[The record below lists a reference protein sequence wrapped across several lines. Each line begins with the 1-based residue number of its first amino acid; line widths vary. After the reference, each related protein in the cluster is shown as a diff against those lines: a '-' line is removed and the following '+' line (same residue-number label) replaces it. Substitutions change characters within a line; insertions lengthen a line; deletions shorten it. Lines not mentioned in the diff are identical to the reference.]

1 MKYLLF
7 LIISCAF
14 STLAGASEIKLPE
27 VPRQEQTRPLAETLK
42 KHLPGFARAAA
53 WLDGKKLLERPENIE
68 LFNCIIPNLR
78 EANLSLSDLAHDYLF
93 FASEDLKV
101 YGAVIGKG
109 KGSLDKLHALF
120 RRTPRTVKLIFT
132 PPRVL
137 LVIWGDETTPALK
150 LKKEDSFL
158 KTIDPQAL
166 ISSTGIMQLSKLS
179 GNAPKKLLKEFP
191 ELKHLQQVRL
201 TVKNST
207 KQTRISF
214 VFDNEKSP
222 HKGFTFLNW
231 GITLILWHKT
241 GAFRRI
247 RQDVEKNQLRL
258 TLEDPPFAKMAQ
270 QMVPAAQKKKKTASL
285 LPQMK
290 RLLLALDLYAAD
302 HGGQY
307 PLSLAQLQRSYLP
320 GASFPAA
327 PAEKAPFLYRVPGG
341 GVSAVLLE
349 NPALCPPAKKR
360 LTVLFSDGKAV
371 KRPPGDP
378 VFTAAPSESNT
389 SSVFHINQHKEQQR

>member
-7 LIISCAF
+7 IVISCALLTF
-14 STLAGASEIKLPE
+14 AGASETKPSE
-27 VPRQEQTRPLAETLK
+27 APRQEQTRPLAEELK
-42 KHLPGFARAAA
+42 KQLPGFSRAAA
-53 WLDGKKLLERPENIE
+53 WFDGEKLLEKPENIE
-68 LFNCIIPNLR
+68 LFNSIIPNLR
-78 EANLSLSDLAHDYLF
+78 EEKFSCKDLAHTYLF

-109 KGSLDKLHALF
+109 KGSLDKLHAFF
-120 RRTPRTVKLIFT
+120 RRSPHVIKLTST
-132 PPRVL
+132 PPRSL

-150 LKKEDSFL
+150 LKKEAAVL

-166 ISSTGIMQLSKLS
+166 ISGTGIMQLSKLS

-201 TVKNST
+201 TVKNSE

-231 GITLILWHKT
+231 GVALILWHKT
-241 GAFRRI
+241 GVFRRI
-247 RQDVEKNQLRL
+247 RQDVEKNQLCL
-258 TLEDPPFAKMAQ
+258 TLEDPPFAKIAQ
-270 QMVPAAQKKKKTASL
+270 AMVPSAQKKKKTTSV
-285 LPQMK
+285 LPEMK

-307 PLSLAQLQRSYLP
+307 PLSLSQLRRTYLP
-320 GASFPAA
+320 GASFLTA
-327 PAEKAPFLYRVPGG
+327 PAEKAPFLYRVPGP

-360 LTVLFSDGKAV
+360 LTVIFSDGKVV
-371 KRPPGDP
+371 KRPPADP
-378 VFTAAPSESNT
+378 VFTAVPP
-389 SSVFHINQHKEQQR
+389 QK

>member
-1 MKYLLF
+1 MKTFLF
-7 LIISCAF
+7 LLISCALL
-14 STLAGASEIKLPE
+14 TPAGASSPQRPDN
-27 VPRQEQTRPLAETLK
+27 PRQGQTRPLAEELKTL
-42 KHLPGFARAAA
+42 LPGFARAAA
-53 WLDGKKLLERPENIE
+53 WFDGEKLLEKPENIE
-68 LFNCIIPNLR
+68 LFNSIIPNLR
-78 EANLSLSDLAHDYLF
+78 EAKLSLSDLAHAYLF

-120 RRTPRTVKLIFT
+120 HRSPHVIKLTSTLPRS
-132 PPRVL
+132 L

-150 LKKEDSFL
+150 LKKETVFL

-166 ISSTGIMQLSKLS
+166 ISGTGIMQLSKLS

-191 ELKHLQQVRL
+191 ELKHLQQIRL
-201 TVKNST
+201 TFKNRD
-207 KQTRISF
+207 KQARICF

-231 GITLILWHKT
+231 GVALILWHKT
-241 GAFRRI
+241 GVFRRI
-247 RQDVEKNQLRL
+247 RQDVEKNQLCL
-258 TLEDPPFAKMAQ
+258 ALEDPPFAKIAQ
-270 QMVPAAQKKKKTASL
+270 AMVPAAQKKKKTTSV
-285 LPQMK
+285 LPEIK

-307 PLSLAQLQRSYLP
+307 PLSLSQLQCSYLP
-320 GASFPAA
+320 GASFLTL
-327 PAEKAPFLYRVPGG
+327 PAEKAPFLYRVPAP

-360 LTVLFSDGKAV
+360 LTVIFSDGKIV
-371 KRPPGDP
+371 KRPPADP
-378 VFTAAPSESNT
+378 VFTAAPPL
-389 SSVFHINQHKEQQR
+389 K